1 LKSIG
6 IIFNIRK
13 MFAYFILL
21 IVGLS
26 LMSYGV
32 ITYYEDQRA
41 FEASLSDDE
50 IIERAKSLGLV
61 ELKEQIP
68 SNNTI
73 SENSEENSDATN
85 TIDTTETTEGE

>member
-1 LKSIG
+1 
-6 IIFNIRK
+6 

-68 SNNTI
+68 SKNTN
-73 SENSEENSDATN
+73 SENKEEISDATN
-85 TIDTTETTEGE
+85 NIDNTETTEGE

>member
-1 LKSIG
+1 
-6 IIFNIRK
+6 